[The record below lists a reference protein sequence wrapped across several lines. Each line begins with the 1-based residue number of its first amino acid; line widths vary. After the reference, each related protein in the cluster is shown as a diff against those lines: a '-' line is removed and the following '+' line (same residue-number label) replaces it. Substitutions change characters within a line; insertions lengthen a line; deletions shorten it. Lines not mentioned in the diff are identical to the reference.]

1 MHAILTSPAFPPRQ
15 DQQAPP
21 ASREGSTTSYE
32 AKDGGASID
41 MTASLQPAA
50 EGDGARVG
58 SQRISLDELR
68 RLWQAKE
75 PVTILDVRTERSFEE
90 DNLQAKG
97 AVRMPPDHVAERAR
111 ELGLNKEAWLVAYC
125 A

>member
-1 MHAILTSPAFPPRQ
+1 VS
-15 DQQAPP
+15 P
-21 ASREGSTTSYE
+21 ASRGDSTISCE

-41 MTASLQPAA
+41 ATASLQPAA
-50 EGDGARVG
+50 EDDGARVG
-58 SQRISLDELR
+58 SQRISIDELR

-75 PVTILDVRTERSFEE
+75 PVTVLDVRTERSFGE

-111 ELGLNKEAWLVAYC
+111 ELGLNQEAWLVAFC